1 MGLRPGASRAILAR
15 MRKWQAD
22 EWAGVRARGKT
33 NFLVRYGFLQRGLPF
48 GVLIAVVIE
57 LALGSPFPEALRS
70 PVFVFRLVALVALFS
85 LSGCMRANVTW
96 NAYERRFGQR
106 A

>member
-1 MGLRPGASRAILAR
+1 
-15 MRKWQAD
+15 MRNWQAG
-22 EWAGVRARGKT
+22 EWASVRARGKT
-33 NFLVRYGFLQRGLPF
+33 NFLVRYGVLQRGLPF

-57 LALGSPFPEALRS
+57 LALGNPFPEALRA
-70 PVFVFRLVALVALFS
+70 PLFLVRLVALVGLFS

-96 NAYERRFGQR
+96 NAYERRFGQG

>member
-1 MGLRPGASRAILAR
+1 
-15 MRKWQAD
+15 MRNWQAG
-22 EWAGVRARGKT
+22 EWASVRARGKT

-57 LALGSPFPEALRS
+57 LALGSAFPEALRS
-70 PVFVFRLVALVALFS
+70 PVFLFRLVALVALFS
-85 LSGCMRANVTW
+85 LSGCMRASVTW
-96 NAYERRFGQR
+96 NAYEKRFGQR